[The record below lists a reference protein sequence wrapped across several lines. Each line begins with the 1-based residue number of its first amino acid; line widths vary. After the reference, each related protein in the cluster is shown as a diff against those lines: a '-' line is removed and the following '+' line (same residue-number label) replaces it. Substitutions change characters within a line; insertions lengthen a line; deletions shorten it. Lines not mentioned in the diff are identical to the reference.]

1 MNENIQTILR
11 EFKEKLGRLYGDRLK
26 GVYIFGSHARGEAG
40 PESDVDV
47 LIVLDRVDNYSE
59 EIDRTSEV
67 VSKLSLQ
74 GGVSISRVFATEERW
89 RTDQTN
95 FFLNVREEAVPA

>member
-1 MNENIQTILR
+1 MSENIQPILR
-11 EFKEKLGRLYGDRLK
+11 ELKEKVGRLYGDRLK
-26 GVYIFGSHARGEAG
+26 GIYLFGSHARGEAG
-40 PESDVDV
+40 QDSDVDV

-59 EIDRTSEV
+59 EIDRTGEV
-67 VSKLSLQ
+67 VSDLSLRS
-74 GGVSISRVFATEERW
+74 GLTISRVFVSEERW

>member
-1 MNENIQTILR
+1 MSENIQPILR
-11 EFKEKLGRLYGDRLK
+11 ELKEKMGRLYGDRLK
-26 GVYIFGSHARGEAG
+26 GVYLFGSHARGEEG
-40 PESDVDV
+40 QESDVDV

-59 EIDRTSEV
+59 EIDRTGDV

-74 GGVSISRVFATEERW
+74 GGVTIRRVFPSEERW